1 MSRVTK
7 PPQPLD
13 NFGELLNRLGGIPA
27 SRVRL
32 DPPPGRATKRDLV
45 RLHNSGDKL
54 YELVDGT
61 LVEKPMGSPE
71 SFVAGELGFHLR
83 SFLALHDL
91 GYMYTTDALIE
102 LLPRLVRGPDVCF
115 TSWDKRPERTVPGN
129 KQISDLIPDLVVEV
143 LSPKNTRG
151 EIARKLKEYFLAG
164 VALVWVIDPKTRAAD
179 VYTTPDVKT
188 AVPPTGTL
196 DGGEVLPGFRLPLA
210 KLFERL
216 EKPTAKKPR
225 KKK

>member
-7 PPQPLD
+7 PRLPFD
-13 NFGELLNRLGGIPA
+13 NVGELLDRLGGIPA

-32 DPPPGRATKRDLV
+32 NPPPGTATKRDLV
-45 RLHNSGDKL
+45 RLHNRGDRL

-71 SFVAGELGFHLR
+71 SYIAHELGRLLGNHV
-83 SFLALHDL
+83 ADHDL

-102 LLPRLVRGPDVCF
+102 FLPQLVRGPDVSF
-115 TSWDKRPERTVPGN
+115 TTWAKRPERTVPGN

-164 VALVWVIDPKTRAAD
+164 VTLVWVIDPKTRAAD
-179 VYTTPDVKT
+179 VYTAPDAKT
-188 AVPPTGTL
+188 ALPPTGTL
-196 DGGEVLPGFRLPLA
+196 DGRGVLPGFKLTLA

-216 EKPTAKKPR
+216 EKPAKKPR
-225 KKK
+225 KK